1 MIDKYKSLAACLSLP
16 PPMAS
21 VAPLM
26 PRVRDSTRSSLPGH
40 FLALLEVQAHSIRA
54 ASLLNNQI
62 SNTAQRSFIEL
73 LDSDLDAVEARMPSG
88 MSVSLQISVLAARL
102 RLYSLPLLSQI
113 SPRTTD
119 DCSDALSKAI
129 WYKGFHVAMRLVNTF
144 AEWTQSGRREDY
156 DSTDEMLTIHFPKQY
171 FYALVMAGMYFINL
185 LVIDTNISASDKL
198 LAQNHI
204 KQAYETITAQSTE
217 DRDEASRAGK
227 AIDFLSRHIEAQS
240 GSLEL
245 GQSTH
250 GSRPLNIINSGMR
263 MAGQFRSKLH
273 GSGEPDTPANLPAGV
288 SELPAFE
295 DFTGMPPWGDD
306 LFEWNTWFAGT
317 DDMSTLFQMPAATP

>member
-1 MIDKYKSLAACLSLP
+1 
-16 PPMAS
+16 
-21 VAPLM
+21 
-26 PRVRDSTRSSLPGH
+26 
-40 FLALLEVQAHSIRA
+40 
-54 ASLLNNQI
+54 
-62 SNTAQRSFIEL
+62 
-73 LDSDLDAVEARMPSG
+73 

-227 AIDFLSRHIEAQS
+227 AIDFLSRHIEPQS